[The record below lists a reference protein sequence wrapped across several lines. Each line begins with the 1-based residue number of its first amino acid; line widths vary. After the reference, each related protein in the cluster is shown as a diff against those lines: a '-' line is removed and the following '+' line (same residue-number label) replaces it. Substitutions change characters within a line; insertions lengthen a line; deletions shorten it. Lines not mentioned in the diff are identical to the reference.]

1 MILDK
6 SDIGRRIISQYH
18 YLNGEDWRN
27 RWEKMQNQDNLA
39 YVLGNL
45 YGDDVDINILTT
57 YYNSFKQIYENI
69 KSSILRSFDSKSKIE
84 LDLGILITQIK
95 IIAEEIVQRLN
106 SVNWDY
112 RILDSIIRL
121 IAHLFALWT
130 LKNT

>member
-1 MILDK
+1 
-6 SDIGRRIISQYH
+6 
-18 YLNGEDWRN
+18 
-27 RWEKMQNQDNLA
+27 MQNQDNLA

-84 LDLGILITQIK
+84 PDLGILITQIK

-112 RILDSIIRL
+112 QIL
-121 IAHLFALWT
+121 
-130 LKNT
+130 